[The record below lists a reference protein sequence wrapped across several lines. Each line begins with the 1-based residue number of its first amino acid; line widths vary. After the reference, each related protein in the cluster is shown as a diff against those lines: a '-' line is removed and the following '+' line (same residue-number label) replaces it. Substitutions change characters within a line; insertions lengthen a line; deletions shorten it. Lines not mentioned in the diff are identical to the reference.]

1 MHIRIYL
8 LILNDGSLLKERID
22 PHKNSHA
29 TPLSMSFIPPNV
41 GKKRWMGHVTSRRV
55 DLSSRLAESTCR
67 QLVHSYAGI
76 SDDDALKY
84 DAEPRHVF
92 SRLQFYA
99 ADA

>member
-41 GKKRWMGHVTSRRV
+41 GKKR
-55 DLSSRLAESTCR
+55 
-67 QLVHSYAGI
+67 
-76 SDDDALKY
+76 
-84 DAEPRHVF
+84 
-92 SRLQFYA
+92 
-99 ADA
+99 